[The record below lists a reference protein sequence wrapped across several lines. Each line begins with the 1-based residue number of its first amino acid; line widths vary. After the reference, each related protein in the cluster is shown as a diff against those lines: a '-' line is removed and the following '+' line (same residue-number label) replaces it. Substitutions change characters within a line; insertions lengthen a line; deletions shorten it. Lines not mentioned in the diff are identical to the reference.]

1 MKIFVARQP
10 ILKSNKHR
18 FGYELLFRDSLSNTF
33 PDIEGDIATSKV
45 LTHTFFAMGLDVVT
59 NNKPALINFTR
70 ELLVK
75 KAPLLFPKED
85 IIIEILENIEPD
97 TQVIE
102 SVKELVKKGYKIA
115 LDDFIFHKKYISLI
129 KFAKIIKFDLIATPL
144 NTLQPI
150 LDKIKH
156 IKKLIL
162 LAEKVETYEEFEQ
175 AKAMGF
181 SLFQGYFFSRPEI
194 LSNKE
199 ISSNKMSLLK
209 LITEVNK
216 SHMDMCKISGMIKSD
231 VYVSYKLMR
240 FINSAYFSRKYEI
253 GSIKDALAYL
263 GSDEIKKFISMVA
276 AAAIAEKKPNELIRY
291 SIFKAKMFELLGGFM
306 NLNFSSDELFTIG
319 LFSNIEAMLD
329 TEMKSILKAI
339 PFLDSIKAALLGNN
353 KRINYIADI
362 VKCFE
367 IGDWRSCPVLAEKEN
382 LDLNNVLS
390 EFYLDSLN
398 MANHFFEG

>member
-10 ILKSNKHR
+10 ILKSNKHT

-59 NNKPALINFTR
+59 DNKPALINFTR

-97 TQVIE
+97 AQVVE
-102 SVKELVKKGYKIA
+102 SVKELVKKGYQVA

-150 LDKIKH
+150 LNKIKH

-175 AKAMGF
+175 AKSMGF
-181 SLFQGYFFSRPEI
+181 SLFQGYFFSKPEI
-194 LSNKE
+194 LSNQE
-199 ISSNKMSLLK
+199 IASNKMSLLK
-209 LITEVNK
+209 LIAEVNK
-216 SHMDMCKISGMIKSD
+216 SDMNLFKIGDMIKSD
-231 VYVSYKLMR
+231 VYMSYKLMR

-263 GSDEIKKFISMVA
+263 GNDEIKKFISMVA
-276 AAAIAEKKPNELIRY
+276 AAAIAENKPNELIRH
-291 SIFKAKMFELLGGFM
+291 SIFKAKMFELIGCFM
-306 NLNFSSDELFTIG
+306 HLTFSSDELFTIG
-319 LFSNIEAMLD
+319 LFSNLEAMLD
-329 TEMKSILKAI
+329 TKMKSILKAI
-339 PFLDSIKAALLGNN
+339 PFSDSIKASLLGND
-353 KRINYIADI
+353 KKINHIADI

-367 IGDWRSCPVLAEKEN
+367 TGDWRNCTILTEDKN
-382 LDLNNVLS
+382 LDLNIVLS
-390 EFYLDSLN
+390 GFYLESLN